1 MADAQSTIE
10 APLTKKQGAL
20 SEKKFVEV
28 ELGETKERVLENSPE
43 HLALTQ
49 VFDTEKKYMFELA
62 EEADQNLHPV
72 IQTSNGGRTQ
82 VVLPRKKYPPSRNII
97 LSSQIVWN
105 GQRRNI
111 RYYAG
116 CTTIFVDKQPQDK
129 DVIAQAI
136 NSTPY
141 YRFLDGKQGWYGYE
155 RMLLLY
161 MTICSWNVDSP
172 FRTKTANGIFRTVNA
187 DKIADET
194 TMQVDLIEQAL
205 KLAKDASEVK
215 MKIHALYLGIP
226 EVDWDSG
233 NELTQKEIRALY
245 RKAAADDPRG
255 FIESYGNKSIEI
267 KYYIDDC
274 LRRGVISN
282 KFNPNKATWGSK
294 NSEICDISGLKNPEA
309 IAQRLYEFSQSEDG
323 SDFLIQ
329 LKSLYS

>member
-1 MADAQSTIE
+1 MADATLTAPSKQSGAKIE
-10 APLTKKQGAL
+10 KKWVDIGEGND
-20 SEKKFVEV
+20 SEKVI
-28 ELGETKERVLENSPE
+28 ENSPE

-82 VVLPRKKYPPSRNII
+82 VVLPPKRFKPSHNIV

-116 CTTIFVDKQPQDK
+116 CTSIFVDKQPKDK
-129 DVIAQAI
+129 DIIAEAI
-136 NSTPY
+136 NSTAKY
-141 YRFLDGKQGWYGYE
+141 KFIDGKIGFYGYE
-155 RMLLLY
+155 RLLLLY

-172 FRTKTANGIFRTVNA
+172 FRTKTATGIFKTVDA
-187 DKIADET
+187 DKIADSA
-194 TMQVDLIEQAL
+194 TMQVDQMEEAL
-205 KLAKDASEVK
+205 RYAREASEIK
-215 MKIHALYLGIP
+215 MKIHAAYLGIP
-226 EVDWDSG
+226 EYDYDSG
-233 NELTQKEIRALY
+233 NELTNKEIRALY
-245 RKAAADDPRG
+245 RKAAVDNPKQ
-255 FIESYGNKSIEI
+255 FIESYGNKSLEI

-274 LRRGVISN
+274 LKKGTISN

-294 NSEICDISGLKNPEA
+294 NSEICDISGLKSHEA
-309 IAQRLYEFSQSEDG
+309 IAQRIYEFSQSEEG
-323 SDFLIQ
+323 AEFLVQ